1 VRHLTGSEPAEVGPD
16 HTRPGS
22 GLPRRP
28 MMIGGAALT
37 LAAAAAVGIWWGSRS
52 GVVDGFGAAF
62 AVIISVGVFL
72 VAVSLP
78 GKTPQGLLLGIGIPL
93 AAMMAWTRL
102 DQPIYVW
109 LITGLVGVA
118 AAVWT
123 FPWWRDAGHV
133 LRLGG
138 FWLAVGLWLT
148 GSVSA
153 LALGRTGVLAGRVVY
168 GGFAV
173 VVALLIFQTV
183 WRRGRD
189 ISVGIAAGLMIC
201 HAVLLALGSQYVF
214 ETNEFHVTSD
224 SAWGFAQSS
233 RFWGGPWLVY
243 HPNFIAMTGVLVAIR
258 IGADA
263 RFALWQRLAAV
274 GNGAL
279 LLYIADSRTSL
290 LMAGVASVTYGL
302 LHIWRNGLPRFR
314 FWTWFATPR
323 ARRVLAQALLP
334 LVVTFLVFG
343 AAGGTEMLFKQ
354 RYAQPST
361 APLTPAQQEESRRN
375 VNSALSG
382 RVDVWGMIFTD
393 FRRDTVVE
401 RTFGNTDFPRG
412 EIHRYKDPADP
423 RYAGQAELSADNVA
437 IGALRRGGV
446 VGLLLILA
454 GVGLVLWR
462 VFRRGVPVWI
472 PVLVLAGLASVIS
485 EDELVGTT
493 PLWTLVFAGEVW
505 MYARARGRLPTSEEA
520 RSEPRPSEARPSGP
534 VPA

>member
-1 VRHLTGSEPAEVGPD
+1 VRHLTGSEPVEDTRVGV
-16 HTRPGS
+16 RP
-22 GLPRRP
+22 PRRP
-28 MMIGGAALT
+28 VMLGVMVST
-37 LAAAAAVGIWWGSRS
+37 LAAAVAVGIWWGARS
-52 GVVDGFGAAF
+52 GVVDGFGATL
-62 AVIISVGVFL
+62 AVVIAVGVFA

-102 DQPIYVW
+102 DQPFYVW
-109 LITGLVGVA
+109 LVTGLIGLA

-138 FWLAVGLWLT
+138 FWLAVGLWLA
-148 GSVSA
+148 GAVSA

-173 VVALLIFQTV
+173 VVALLIFQTR

-201 HAVLLALGSQYVF
+201 HALLLALGSQYVF

-224 SAWGFAQSS
+224 SAWGLAQSS

-243 HPNFIAMTGVLVAIR
+243 HPNFIAMTGLLVAIR

-263 RFALWQRLAAV
+263 RFAPWQRLTAV

-290 LMAGVASVTYGL
+290 LMAGVASVAYGL

-334 LVVTFLVFG
+334 LAVTFLVFG
-343 AAGGTEMLFKQ
+343 AAGGTDMLFKQ
-354 RYAQPST
+354 RYAQPSAT
-361 APLTPAQQEESRRN
+361 ALTPAQQEESRRN
-375 VNSALSG
+375 VNAALSG
-382 RVDVWGMIFTD
+382 RADVWGMIFAD

-401 RTFGNTDFPRG
+401 KLFGNTDFPRG
-412 EIHRYKDPADP
+412 EIHRYRDPADP
-423 RYAGQAELSADNVA
+423 RSAGQAELSADNVA
-437 IGALRRGGV
+437 VGALRRGGV
-446 VGLLLILA
+446 VGLVLILVGA
-454 GVGLVLWR
+454 GLVLWR
-462 VFRRGVPVWI
+462 VFRRGAPVWI

-493 PLWTLVFAGEVW
+493 PLWTLVFAGEIW
-505 MYARARGRLPTSEEA
+505 MYANARGRLLTSGED
-520 RSEPRPSEARPSGP
+520 RSESGRPEAGPSDP
-534 VPA
+534 VSA

>member
-1 VRHLTGSEPAEVGPD
+1 V
-16 HTRPGS
+16 
-22 GLPRRP
+22 
-28 MMIGGAALT
+28 IGVGAAT
-37 LAAAAAVGIWWGSRS
+37 LVAAVAVGIWWGSRS
-52 GVVDGFGAAF
+52 GVVDGLGASL
-62 AVIISVGVFL
+62 AVIIAVGVFA
-72 VAVSLP
+72 VAISLP
-78 GKTPQGLLLGIGIPL
+78 GRTPQGLLLGIGVPL

-102 DQPIYVW
+102 EQPIYVW
-109 LITGLVGVA
+109 MITGAVGLA

-123 FPWWRDAGHV
+123 YPWWRDAGHV

-138 FWLAVGLWLT
+138 FWLAVGLWLA
-148 GSVSA
+148 GSVGA
-153 LALGRTGVLAGRVVY
+153 LALGRTDVFAGRVVY

-173 VVALLIFQTV
+173 VVALLVFQTL

-189 ISVGIAAGLMIC
+189 ISVGVAAGLMIC
-201 HAVLLALGSQYVF
+201 HALLLALGSQYVF
-214 ETNEFHVTSD
+214 ETNEFHVTSN
-224 SAWGFAQSS
+224 SAWGYAQSS

-263 RFALWQRLAAV
+263 RFAPWQRLAAV

-314 FWTWFATPR
+314 FWTWFATSG
-323 ARRVLAQALLP
+323 ARRVMAQALLP
-334 LVVTFLVFG
+334 LAVTFLVFG

-354 RYAQPST
+354 RYAQPVG
-361 APLTPAQQEESRRN
+361 AELTPAQQEESRRN
-375 VNSALSG
+375 VNAALSG
-382 RVDVWGMIFTD
+382 RADVWGMIFTD
-393 FRRDTVVE
+393 FRRDSVVE
-401 RTFGNTDFPRG
+401 KALGNTDFPRG
-412 EIHRYKDPADP
+412 EIHRYRDPSDP

-437 IGALRRGGV
+437 VGALRRGGA

-462 VFRRGVPVWI
+462 VFRRGVPIWI

-505 MYARARGRLPTSEEA
+505 MYARARGRSPASERDLPA
-520 RSEPRPSEARPSGP
+520 P